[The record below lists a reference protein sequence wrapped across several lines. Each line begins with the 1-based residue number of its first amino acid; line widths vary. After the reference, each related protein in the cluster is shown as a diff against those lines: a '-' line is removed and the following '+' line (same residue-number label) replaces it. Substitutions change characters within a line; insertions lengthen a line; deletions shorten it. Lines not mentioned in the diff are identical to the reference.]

1 MSSESS
7 RGFCSDLVWRGRG
20 LEFRV
25 HTISDMG
32 LLPRAWSFVC
42 FSIIRLL
49 ILTCCPSFRALILL
63 FLVSVEFCDLV
74 GFGLLGEFGL
84 GLLPLFMG
92 SVPVVVD
99 LKRPELFASSLLSL
113 IWSSEVRWFQE
124 RMLHW
129 WCHRFVRYC
138 SGLEWF
144 LSSYRLCE

>member
-20 LEFRV
+20 LEFR
-25 HTISDMG
+25 
-32 LLPRAWSFVC
+32 
-42 FSIIRLL
+42 
-49 ILTCCPSFRALILL
+49 
-63 FLVSVEFCDLV
+63 FCDLV